1 MASDLYQSLGEN
13 LQMQP
18 QQQTQQQSQDPRTEA
33 LRRMQQLGFQT
44 QGKEND
50 PQALMQMVLQS
61 SPIYQNRLPMVQ
73 NYLMQQIQNMGRR

>member
-1 MASDLYQSLGEN
+1 MASDLYQSLGGN
-13 LQMQP
+13 PQTQP
-18 QQQTQQQSQDPRTEA
+18 QQSQQQSQDPRTEA

-61 SPIYQNRLPMVQ
+61 SPIYQSRLPMVQ

>member
-1 MASDLYQSLGEN
+1 MASDLYQSLGGN
-13 LQMQP
+13 PQMQP
-18 QQQTQQQSQDPRTEA
+18 QQPQQQSQDPRTEA